1 MDARESAPVEVPVQ
15 LLIDELTGQISSL
28 VRQNAMLR
36 AQNSVLRA
44 QLTQAQVGG
53 ESYGAGAEESVD

>member
-28 VRQNAMLR
+28 VRRNAMLR

-53 ESYGAGAEESVD
+53 DSDE